1 MSAFLTKP
9 SMGKAFSNEIRA
21 VATKN
26 RSIIDDENMEELKEA
41 FTLFDTNHNGT
52 IDLREFKAAMRALG
66 YDVTKQQCI
75 EMFREGADKTAES
88 VLNFNDFCKLLAPKL
103 KSKDSRD
110 EVMKVYELFDFEQ
123 QGYITFKNLKK
134 IAQDVGENLTDQELH
149 EMIAEA
155 DKTGDGHINF
165 QEFFRVMSKN
175 CNDPLNEF
183 DSDDEKPT
191 K

>member
-1 MSAFLTKP
+1 
-9 SMGKAFSNEIRA
+9 
-21 VATKN
+21 
-26 RSIIDDENMEELKEA
+26 
-41 FTLFDTNHNGT
+41 
-52 IDLREFKAAMRALG
+52 
-66 YDVTKQQCI
+66 
-75 EMFREGADKTAES
+75 MFREGTDKTAES
-88 VLNFNDFCKLLAPKL
+88 VLNFNEFCKLLAPKL

-149 EMIAEA
+149 EMIDEA
-155 DKTGDGHINF
+155 DKTGKDYINF